1 MEFRRIG
8 STCSRAQYQSSLNHT
23 HTQVQNCFYFVERTN
38 AVIMR
43 RNNKGPGNTSISLQ
57 GKSRNKNRL

>member
-1 MEFRRIG
+1 MEFRRLRPR
-8 STCSRAQYQSSLNHT
+8 TAEHNTNET
-23 HTQVQNCFYFVERTN
+23 HIQIQNCFYFVERTI